1 MNWNK
6 FFVAFVAAFIFLFLF
21 GFLWYGTL
29 MQGAHQ
35 EVPTLLRPESD
46 FKHYFGWLLLGHIVM
61 AFFFTLLCARYVP
74 TRGAGGGATL
84 GLLVGL
90 MYAGPHL
97 ISFAVQPLTAKIV
110 SGWIVGA
117 VIQFAV
123 AGAIIGAISKPATT
137 RTP

>member
-61 AFFFTLLCARYVP
+61 AFFFTLLCARCNHRRDLQ
-74 TRGAGGGATL
+74 TRNYANTLAATWDFRVALLDELSDSSRPWLSHAGGMGTAHRH
-84 GLLVGL
+84 V
-90 MYAGPHL
+90 
-97 ISFAVQPLTAKIV
+97 AV
-110 SGWIVGA
+110 
-117 VIQFAV
+117 V
-123 AGAIIGAISKPATT
+123 AAPRGD
-137 RTP
+137 